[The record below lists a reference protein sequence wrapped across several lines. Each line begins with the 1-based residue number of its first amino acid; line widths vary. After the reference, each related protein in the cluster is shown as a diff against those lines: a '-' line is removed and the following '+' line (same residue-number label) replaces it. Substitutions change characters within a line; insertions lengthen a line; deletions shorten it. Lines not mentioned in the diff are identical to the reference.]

1 MLIKEISVGCSR
13 SALSIKNGDVRINGS
28 VAEYSCYSGYRLA
41 NERKQY
47 CKKRVWSYYYYWDGQ
62 KPWCTRTYLH
72 MSHKLF
78 KALFFST
85 LKAAQFL
92 LLLQMAELLRKKTKP
107 YISATRAFLY
117 WDQQIEQRATLFP
130 ADGGVLH
137 QFVHPVKRWQTN
149 DDCNVY
155 S

>member
-1 MLIKEISVGCSR
+1 MGRLQNIVATLATGLQMKESNTAKSGSGPITITITGTVR
-13 SALSIKNGDVRINGS
+13 SPGALVRICTCHIS
-28 VAEYSCYSGYRLA
+28 YSRHC
-41 NERKQY
+41 
-47 CKKRVWSYYYYWDGQ
+47 
-62 KPWCTRTYLH
+62 
-72 MSHKLF
+72 
-78 KALFFST
+78 FFST

-117 WDQQIEQRATLFP
+117 WDQQIEERATLFP
-130 ADGGVLH
+130 EDGGVLH
-137 QFVHPVKRWQTN
+137 HFVHPVKRWKTN